1 MEQKI
6 KDYDKA
12 LQKINDLKLK
22 DTKPYVYGG
31 FVSTFNENAEEPT
44 MDEYEFEKF
53 VAEDYNS
60 QEGDLHL
67 KDGITCEFCNNK
79 GMISRVNEDVCG
91 EKIYYKA
98 VHVNCPHCAK
108 SRSNF
113 WKIKSNYVGKD
124 FSGKTSK
131 DYVLTKRW
139 QVPLKASMNDY
150 LKTYIN
156 EPHKHWYGVFG
167 TAGCGKTT
175 LCGIIMNYLGIKQQ
189 KDIEI
194 VYWGNFINDVK
205 RLIMAKDTTKASNL
219 LYDIQNTEV
228 LFIDEFLSDKVTETD
243 LEYAKEIIN
252 YRYNN
257 DLITIITSQKLFG
270 ELVEINEPIFSRFY
284 VKANNG
290 KFVVDRPKETGVN
303 MNYRF
308 GNLGGENV
316 HE

>member
-1 MEQKI
+1 
-6 KDYDKA
+6 
-12 LQKINDLKLK
+12 
-22 DTKPYVYGG
+22 
-31 FVSTFNENAEEPT
+31 
-44 MDEYEFEKF
+44 
-53 VAEDYNS
+53 
-60 QEGDLHL
+60 
-67 KDGITCEFCNNK
+67 
-79 GMISRVNEDVCG
+79 
-91 EKIYYKA
+91 
-98 VHVNCPHCAK
+98 
-108 SRSNF
+108 
-113 WKIKSNYVGKD
+113 
-124 FSGKTSK
+124 
-131 DYVLTKRW
+131 
-139 QVPLKASMNDY
+139 
-150 LKTYIN
+150 
-156 EPHKHWYGVFG
+156 
-167 TAGCGKTT
+167 
-175 LCGIIMNYLGIKQQ
+175 MNYLGIKQQ